1 MDHAYPEERDAVVT
15 EAEAQDPNVRALSD
29 EEVEAFKAEQV
40 ANAGTSENVRAV
52 SDEEKAE
59 FLAEQNGGEDS
70 TPVDAGE

>member
-1 MDHAYPEERDAVVT
+1 MDHSYDNERDAVVT
-15 EAEAQDPNVRALSD
+15 EADAQDPNVRALSD
-29 EEVEAFKAEQV
+29 EAVEAFKAEQT